1 MSGIRA
7 MQLVNFKGDK
17 YLTETEVD
25 EKISA
30 ATGGENGLID
40 SETGNLRSDLNPIY
54 VASMQNAT
62 GVDDVSKIKFIGNCN
77 VQYGTDGVITIR
89 IGDNLNCSLF
99 NTTDGI
105 STATVSASKSGDSA
119 GYVSADYSGVS
130 PADGSTTYRIFQ
142 GTDKISATCGS
153 TASTESGPTS
163 ANGNE
168 VHFEDNANGKFKVY
182 IKNGKDES
190 ASEYVIGPITA
201 NGTYYAKL
209 NGEGDDVSGIKCTI
223 ANFGTEPKSATGA
236 TGYSGNVAFEI
247 VPSSIYADSSAF
259 AVVKIEMLEG
269 SSVVGTWTNS
279 GATNGTF
286 FYLKETTKPGT
297 PASVDY
303 SISAS
308 EKWISGVK
316 YLTTSSTATATAAGI
331 TNIGY
336 PAYASNKVYVAPSGG
351 TWFAAYNATAT
362 SKLSNWTTVKDT
374 STGTFTGDA
383 KALNIGEWANPQVSV
398 NGVNYNGSGTAATS
412 AKTNNALYVCD
423 ANGYTSTT
431 HGSFSEAGRLN
442 SNYEASFNSQ
452 TSLVASENTDLQIFN
467 GYVQYPNTNFT
478 SYNKNGATSVNPDYS
493 SASGTRYYYC
503 TLSKSGTIASGTIT
517 LATIA
522 NPSTAYLNG
531 SFKIEISKN
540 GTSNW
545 CDVKDCATSY
555 SWGASA
561 STIGFELTQASDYP
575 ENTVYVRISMT
586 ADAGVVLGN
595 ITLA

>member
-7 MQLVNFKGDK
+7 MQLVNFKGEK
-17 YLTETEVD
+17 YLTESEVD
-25 EKISA
+25 EKITA
-30 ATGGENGLID
+30 ATGGESGLID
-40 SETGNLRSDLNPIY
+40 QETGNLRSDLNPIF

-77 VQYGTDGVITIR
+77 VQYGENGLITIR

-119 GYVSADYSGVS
+119 GYVSADYSNVS
-130 PADGSTTYRIFQ
+130 TANGSTSYQIFQ

-153 TASTESGPTS
+153 AASTTNGPTS

-182 IKNGKDES
+182 IKNGNDAS
-190 ASEYVIGPITA
+190 ASEYVVGPITA
-201 NGTYYAKL
+201 DGTYYGKL
-209 NGEGDDVSGIKCTI
+209 NGAGDDVTGVKCVIT
-223 ANFGTEPKSATGA
+223 NFGVEPKNSTGA

-247 VPSSIYADSSAF
+247 IPSSIYANSSAF
-259 AVVKIEMLEG
+259 SVVKIEMLEG
-269 SSVVGTWTNS
+269 SNVVGTWTNS
-279 GATNGTF
+279 GTTNGAF
-286 FYLKETTKPGT
+286 FYLKETTTPGA
-297 PASVDY
+297 PASADY

-316 YLTTSSTATATAAGI
+316 YLTTSSTVTATATGI

-336 PAYASNKVYVAPSGG
+336 PAYVSNKVHCSPSGG

-362 SKLSNWTTVKDT
+362 NKLSSWTTAKDT
-374 STGTFTGDA
+374 TTGTFTGDA
-383 KALNIGEWANPQVSV
+383 KALNIGSWDNPQVSV

-431 HGSFSEAGRLN
+431 HGSFSETGRLN
-442 SNYEASFNSQ
+442 SSYQASFNSQ
-452 TSLVASENTDLQIFN
+452 TSLVASGNTDLQIFN

-478 SYNKNGATSVNPDYS
+478 SYNKDGATSVNPDYS

-503 TLSKSGTIASGTIT
+503 TLSKSGTVASGTIT
-517 LATIA
+517 LATTA
-522 NPSTAYLNG
+522 NPSSAFLNG

-545 CDVKDCATSY
+545 CDVKDYATSY
-555 SWGASA
+555 SWGATSK
-561 STIGFELTQASDYP
+561 IGFELTQASDYP
-575 ENTVYVRISMT
+575 ENTVYVKISMT
-586 ADAGVVLGN
+586 SAVVTLGN